1 MAQPHKL
8 RISSVITL
16 FCLLFVFAVGVTN
29 LKVDPIEN
37 DEFRTLNHI
46 EPVWLTEA
54 RTIPETIQSVAIL
67 SPQHGPFYFVI
78 MNAWH
83 KLVGSDLFSL
93 RLLSTFFGILSIATV
108 YRLSMITG
116 ERQNAAAAALA
127 LSFLAFYVFHFH
139 YLRMYTLLTLA
150 CGWLLHS
157 YWSASL
163 AGSQSKQSL
172 ISLFAVTALMPY
184 IHYFGSLVLLAIGAY
199 HILFVR
205 RDRRWWRVLAVMG
218 LAGLL
223 FLPWLPYVIGGLA
236 EHQLDP
242 TAIRLSAFEAIRATL
257 SVISNGILVL
267 PPVIAGLA
275 IVNLRRLNCAEKY
288 LGFVAIMT
296 LALLVLL
303 NQIAPVFVENRMRYV
318 LVLTVPYCCIA
329 VAALRYLPAW
339 RQLRLPIAI
348 VWIVSFFYY
357 LGSDDYLTFTNIVQ
371 HETDK
376 IPHYQDFVYEASELP
391 GHNELILSFHPNM
404 VLSSNKTLP
413 YYRKVIPQWAYIVHI
428 TYDSQG
434 DLIIQSGHARYGS
447 LEAIAANSTGIW
459 VLHNP
464 GQSDLMSMPVFRNWF
479 LQRFKIC
486 KRFLERDVSI
496 IDYYVK
502 LSIPCELIT
511 DDPAR
516 GIAYDNETELA
527 NYVLEE
533 ADGELAAYLWWRHTE
548 DKRYS
553 FSLQIFDE
561 KAKLVGQHDQ
571 KISGEPIDIVSID
584 TSSLPAG
591 DYNVQFIV
599 YEFETLKSQPGRML
613 LNGES
618 FDRVVEIYRFTIDA

>member
-242 TAIRLSAFEAIRATL
+242 TAIRLPAFEAIRATL

-329 VAALRYLPAW
+329 VAALRHLPAW

-357 LGSDDYLTFTNIVQ
+357 LGSGDYLTFTNIVQ

-434 DLIIQSGHARYGS
+434 DLIVQSGHARYGS
-447 LEAIAANSTGIW
+447 LESIAANSTGIW

>member
-223 FLPWLPYVIGGLA
+223 FLPWLPYVISGLA

-267 PPVIAGLA
+267 PLVIAGLA
-275 IVNLRRLNCAEKY
+275 IVNLRRLNYAEKY

-329 VAALRYLPAW
+329 VAALRHLPAW

-516 GIAYDNETELA
+516 GIVYDNETELA

-599 YEFETLKSQPGRML
+599 YEFETLKSQSGRML
-613 LNGES
+613 LSGES

>member
-1 MAQPHKL
+1 MVQSHKL
-8 RISSVITL
+8 KISSVITL
-16 FCLLFVFAVGVTN
+16 FCLFFVFAVGVTN

-46 EPVWLTEA
+46 EPVWLTET

-150 CGWLLHS
+150 CGWLLYS

-267 PPVIAGLA
+267 PLVIAGLA
-275 IVNLRRLNCAEKY
+275 IVNLRRLNYAEKY

-329 VAALRYLPAW
+329 VAALRHLPAW

-459 VLHNP
+459 VLYNP

>member
-329 VAALRYLPAW
+329 VAALRHLPAW

-357 LGSDDYLTFTNIVQ
+357 LGSGDYLTFTNIVQ

-447 LEAIAANSTGIW
+447 LESIAANSTGIW